1 MRDEPINYGMST
13 PSIAELVFGDRDDMT
28 EDQKLKEAQKIQDQL
43 VKNLPEL
50 QKCITDS
57 QARAA
62 KYGYT
67 ETILGRR
74 RHFPDM
80 QLPKYEFVPEKGY
93 MNPDVD
99 PLDPETMKN
108 KDQIPQRIV
117 DALKKEFASYKYYGL
132 VVKRTKELKEQHIK
146 VINNSYK
153 IEAAKREVFNA
164 IIQGSA
170 AELTKMAMLK
180 LENDPEWKR
189 IRGRLI
195 IPVHDELIVEV
206 PFEYR
211 KKGAEIL
218 SRCMAEA
225 GSFFPFPL
233 TCDVETTFRWYGLGV
248 DEILEFDKP
257 ETVNKDKLTDSN
269 IKWLQCMIVENEYI
283 LPKFNTP
290 DGKKPQGIAAEGV
303 NGIWTEELEKA
314 ISDYR
319 QKYRLT
325 TDEMFL
331 NHIEKKVLTGRV
343 A

>member
-1 MRDEPINYGMST
+1 MST

-28 EDQKLKEAQKIQDQL
+28 EEQKLKEAQKIQDQL
-43 VKNLPEL
+43 VKNMPTL
-50 QKCITDS
+50 QKCIADA
-57 QARAA
+57 QLRAT
-62 KYGYT
+62 KLGYT

-80 QLPKYEFVPEKGY
+80 QLPRYDFVPMKGY

-132 VVKRTKELKEQHIK
+132 VVKRTKELAEQHIK
-146 VINNSYK
+146 VVNNSRK
-153 IEAAKREVFNA
+153 IDETKREVFNA

-180 LENDPEWKR
+180 LENDPEWKKYK
-189 IRGRLI
+189 GRFV
-195 IPVHDELIVEV
+195 IPVHDELIVEC

-211 KKGAEIL
+211 EKCAEIL
-218 SRCMAEA
+218 SRCMCEA

-233 TCDVETTFRWYGLGV
+233 TCDVETTFRWYGLPV
-248 DEILEFDKP
+248 DEVLEFDKP
-257 ETVNKDKLTDSN
+257 ITLDKDKQTDST
-269 IKWLQCMIVENEYI
+269 IKWIQAMLVENEYI

-303 NGIWTEELEKA
+303 NGVWTEDIEKA
-314 ISDYR
+314 IADYKQR
-319 QKYRLT
+319 YRLV
-325 TDEMFL
+325 TDEEFID
-331 NHIEKKVLTGRV
+331 HIERKVCKGV
-343 A
+343 I

>member
-1 MRDEPINYGMST
+1 MSV

-28 EDQKLKEAQKIQDQL
+28 EDQKLKEAQTIQDQL
-43 VKNLPEL
+43 VKNLPVL
-50 QKCITDS
+50 QQCITGA

-62 KYGYT
+62 KCGYT

-80 QLPKYEFVPEKGY
+80 QLPRYEFVPEKGY

-117 DALKKEFASYKYYGL
+117 DALKKEFAGYKYYGL

-146 VINNSYK
+146 VINNNYK

-180 LENDPEWKR
+180 LENDPEWTR
-189 IRGRLI
+189 IGGRLL
-195 IPVHDELIVEV
+195 IPVHDELIAEV

-211 KKGAEIL
+211 EKGAEVL
-218 SRCMAEA
+218 SRCMQDA
-225 GSFFPFPL
+225 GYFFPFPL

-248 DEILEFDKP
+248 DEVLSYDRP
-257 ETVNKDKLTDSN
+257 ETLNKDVLTESN
-269 IKWLQCMIVENEYI
+269 IRWIQCMLVENEYI

-290 DGKKPQGIAAEGV
+290 DGKKPQGIEAEGV
-303 NGIWTEELEKA
+303 NGVWTEDIDKCIA
-314 ISDYR
+314 DYR
-319 QKYRLT
+319 QRYRLVS
-325 TDEMFL
+325 DEAWID
-331 NHIEKKVLTGRV
+331 HISRKVFTGRFN
-343 A
+343 